1 MPPKWQVKDSGHS
14 ARSAEGR
21 LHLNRHTPLAKRSRS
36 GLIML
41 SRHSVGTYQGNELTR
56 KMSGNAR
63 PQSSQLVEPLWTD
76 PGLKR
81 RNGARE
87 LIFTLKKKKLGW
99 GMIHRTYP
107 KVFAREK
114 EEREKKNEPW
124 NCVRSE
130 CPLERETSFG

>member
-1 MPPKWQVKDSGHS
+1 
-14 ARSAEGR
+14 
-21 LHLNRHTPLAKRSRS
+21 
-36 GLIML
+36 ML
-41 SRHSVGTYQGNELTR
+41 PRHSVGTYQGNELTR

-87 LIFTLKKKKLGW
+87 LIFTLKKKKLGR

-107 KVFAREK
+107 KVFALEK
-114 EEREKKNEPW
+114 EARKKKTNLGTVFDQNVPW
-124 NCVRSE
+124 RGKH
-130 CPLERETSFG
+130 PLDEMLMDMGQ